1 MAKFRD
7 LSTNQPT
14 NKQIDQQTHQPS
26 NQPDTHIDPAINQP
40 TNRPTVLSTNQQ
52 TKWPNNQQTNQQSHK
67 PTNQSTDMGENI
79 TPLAEIIIFIVV
91 QCFPKL
97 TYIKHMFSSQQINH
111 RDGAPDVA
119 VYLPKPPNMTTPR
132 VSVALVFG
140 VCPAPLAFGFPFWI
154 TNTDHL
160 HLVLRRGSSSHTGH
174 KLVGCQLKSLPGF
187 QVQLFWIFIELHYPP
202 RPNLQYQT
210 LLPVTT

>member
-97 TYIKHMFSSQQINH
+97 NYIKHMFSSQQINH

-119 VYLPKPPNMTTPR
+119 VYLPE
-132 VSVALVFG
+132 VF
-140 VCPAPLAFGFPFWI
+140 
-154 TNTDHL
+154 
-160 HLVLRRGSSSHTGH
+160 
-174 KLVGCQLKSLPGF
+174 
-187 QVQLFWIFIELHYPP
+187 
-202 RPNLQYQT
+202 
-210 LLPVTT
+210 

>member
-1 MAKFRD
+1 MD
-7 LSTNQPT
+7 
-14 NKQIDQQTHQPS
+14 
-26 NQPDTHIDPAINQP
+26 
-40 TNRPTVLSTNQQ
+40 
-52 TKWPNNQQTNQQSHK
+52 
-67 PTNQSTDMGENI
+67 ENI

-132 VSVALVFG
+132 ASVALVFG

-160 HLVLRRGSSSHTGH
+160 HLVLRRGSSSHTGAH
-174 KLVGCQLKSLPGF
+174 H
-187 QVQLFWIFIELHYPP
+187 VQTGWLSAEVFTRFSSAAFLDFYRVTLSTSSESPISNSSAGNYLITT
-202 RPNLQYQT
+202 NL
-210 LLPVTT
+210 LEM